1 MGRLQVKHSQ
11 AEKNRFPA
19 FRERFRELQG
29 TQSNTD
35 FAEFLG
41 MSRQTVGFYCNG
53 DRIPDALILRDIA
66 DRCGVS
72 VDWLLGRPD
81 SAKTIGADIAA
92 VKKYTGL
99 SETAIELL
107 HSIHDQEKQVD
118 TISAIISHGAF
129 SSIVSYALELKDAK
143 IESELERWGTPG
155 QETEK
160 IPGGGRIVRGFEHEI
175 FLEYMIETC
184 IKTIVGE
191 ITQDMIDKEYPIE

>member
-1 MGRLQVKHSQ
+1 MKHSQ
-11 AEKNRFPA
+11 TEKNRFPA

-53 DRIPDALILRDIA
+53 DRIPDALTLRDIA

-99 SETAIELL
+99 SETAIEFL

-118 TISAIISHGAF
+118 IISAIISHGAF
-129 SSIVSYALELKDAK
+129 SNIVSYALELKDAK

-184 IKTIVGE
+184 IKIIVGE
-191 ITQDMIDKEYPIE
+191 ITQDMIDKEYQIE